1 MPATAVERFFRGR
14 DDSRRIFDAVRAA
27 VMAFGPAE
35 IRVTKSQVAF
45 RRGRA
50 FAWVWIPGRYLRGR
64 HAPLVLTVSLPRRSR
79 SRRWKEIVEP
89 VRGRFTHHMEL
100 RSSAD
105 VDDEVR
111 GFLRKAWAVTAA
123 P

>member
-1 MPATAVERFFRGR
+1 
-14 DDSRRIFDAVRAA
+14 
-27 VMAFGPAE
+27 MAFGPAE

-100 RSSAD
+100 RSRAD